1 MQIFGTSGIRFKVD
15 YDLLMLA
22 FKCGICTGNHN
33 RRVVVARDSRTSSP
47 ALMSALSAGLNAS
60 GASYWDAG
68 LLPTPALAYA
78 ARNFDLG
85 VMITASHNP
94 PEYNGLKFFNPDG
107 TAYNE
112 TQQADLEARILN
124 DASVAVKWTD
134 FGSQYLLPDAAEAH
148 IEAILTRFSEKYPL
162 RVVVDCGGG
171 AASNEAPLMLRKM
184 GCDVIELNC
193 QPDGFFPRPS
203 EPTEENLLQL
213 KQKVTSTGAD
223 LGLAHDGDADRL
235 MAVDDLG
242 RFINGEA
249 LLVILA
255 NAAGAKKVVTTVDAS
270 SVVEEQ
276 GFEVKRTLVGDNYIS
291 KVLKEWGEFGGEPSG
306 SWVFPEFSLCP
317 DGLFAAACLISVA
330 ALHKI
335 SVLADSVPQ
344 YPMKRMSVELDRGL
358 IPKIKRQLETL
369 CPARIDRSD
378 GIKLVFPDCWVLVRP
393 SGTEPKIRLTAQAQ
407 NQTRLELICKQVVDN
422 INIVAGKELIF
433 K

>member
-15 YDLLMLA
+15 YSLLELA
-22 FKCGICTGNHN
+22 FKCGISAGSHN

-47 ALMSALSAGLNAS
+47 ALMSALTAGLNAS
-60 GASYWDAG
+60 GASCWGAG

-78 ARNFDLG
+78 ARDFDLG

-107 TAYNE
+107 TAYDE
-112 TQQADLEARILN
+112 TQQADLEAQILN
-124 DASVAVKWTD
+124 GNSVAVKWAD

-148 IEAILTRFSEKYPL
+148 IEAILACFSAKYPL
-162 RVVVDCGGG
+162 KVVLDCGGG
-171 AASNEAPLMLRKM
+171 AASNEAPLMLRRM

-193 QPDGFFPRPS
+193 SPNGLFPRPS

-213 KQKVTSTGAD
+213 KQKVVSAGAD

-235 MAVDDLG
+235 MAVDDRG

-249 LLVILA
+249 LLIILA

-276 GFEVKRTLVGDNYIS
+276 GFEVKRTPVGDNYIS
-291 KVLKEWGEFGGEPSG
+291 RVLKEWGEFGGEPSG

-317 DGLFAAACLISVA
+317 DGLFAAAHLVSVA
-330 ALHKI
+330 SLHKL
-335 SVLADSVPQ
+335 STLADSVPQ
-344 YPMKRMSVELDRGL
+344 YPMKRISVELDSGL
-358 IPKIKRQLETL
+358 IPEIIRQLETL
-369 CPARIDRSD
+369 CPARVDRSD
-378 GIKLVFPDCWVLVRP
+378 GIKLVFSDCWVLVRP
-393 SGTEPKIRLTAQAQ
+393 SGTEPKIRLTAQAH
-407 NQTRLELICKQVVDN
+407 NQPRLETLCKQVMDN
-422 INIVAGKELIF
+422 INIVAGKELKF